1 MPSDPISDIFNI
13 TVGPVNPGLPLPGL
27 PLPGL
32 KQRMSPTTYTAPAAR
47 GKRVSPRNPRSA
59 HGRCLPKGP
68 ELEPGEARDR
78 VSAEGSLRG
87 VNPSF
92 VRGRLMREADG
103 HGGRI
108 ANPSR
113 EAA

>member
-27 PLPGL
+27 
-32 KQRMSPTTYTAPAAR
+32 KQRMSPTTYAAPAAR

-68 ELEPGEARDR
+68 ELEPGEAAIGCQPKG
-78 VSAEGSLRG
+78 VSA
-87 VNPSF
+87 
-92 VRGRLMREADG
+92 A
-103 HGGRI
+103 
-108 ANPSR
+108 
-113 EAA
+113 